1 MKTTTKTRTPPFSFA
16 CLGVFMMLFSIT
28 GHALVLNTTTP
39 SGTFNWE
46 EIVNGFTLMGN
57 GSVTVS
63 GFNTHQFILDF
74 MLNNTTTPSGTDDK
88 TTLYAF
94 GFGIDPN
101 ATGVTFSD
109 SSYAMIGET
118 STGMSDAGMV
128 TKAGSTNFTGHP
140 IANIEVCAFSAN
152 NCSGFGN
159 VIGIAAGNFDAFRLT
174 LDGKWGSV
182 VTLNPIAMEYKA
194 GSVVAVATDPT
205 PLVRAPIPAPPSSVP
220 EPQSLILLGMG
231 LIASVFASRRNPL
244 QCAALWA

>member
-1 MKTTTKTRTPPFSFA
+1 
-16 CLGVFMMLFSIT
+16 MMLFSIT

-63 GFNTHQFILDF
+63 GFNTNQLILDF

-109 SSYAMIGET
+109 SSYAMTGET

-231 LIASVFASRRNPL
+231 LIVSVFASRRNPL

>member
-1 MKTTTKTRTPPFSFA
+1 MKTTTKTRIPPFSFA

-28 GHALVLNTTTP
+28 GHALVLNTTTT
-39 SGTFNWE
+39 SWAFTWSE
-46 EIVNGFTLMGN
+46 LVKGFTLTGN
-57 GSVTVS
+57 GSITVS
-63 GFNTHQFILDF
+63 GLNTHQLILDF
-74 MLNNTTTPSGTDDK
+74 MLNNTTTHSGID

-94 GFGIDPN
+94 GFGIGPN

-109 SSYAMIGET
+109 SSYAMTGET

-128 TKAGSTNFTGHP
+128 TKVGSTNFTGRP

-159 VIGIAAGNFDAFRLT
+159 GIGIAAGTFDAFRLT
-174 LDGKWGSV
+174 LNGTWGNE

-205 PLVRAPIPAPPSSVP
+205 PPVRVPVPTPPSSVP
-220 EPQSLILLGMG
+220 EPQSLILLGMA
-231 LIASVFASRRNPL
+231 LIVSVFASRRNCL
-244 QCAALWA
+244 QSAALWA